1 MIQLLRPVFTAG
13 NAATDDRTGIVL
25 CSATTRSYLINYAR
39 TLIYTTAMAF
49 PALVSIEITYNFLT
63 GGHAEPLRN
72 RLHLLIQGTH
82 KLLLALCRKH
92 NPLADLLRV
101 NTEPP
106 KSPIIPVFTCRPRHL
121 AKYCQER
128 GSMVRP
134 IVAPTVP
141 SGCERIRV
149 CLHAGNTMA
158 EVEGLLKAVEAWLVE
173 CKTTGTTERESSR
186 PSGGNKFQESHKSGP
201 GTAKL

>member
-39 TLIYTTAMAF
+39 TLIYTTAMGF
-49 PALVSIEITYNFLT
+49 PALASIETTYKFLT
-63 GGHAEPLRN
+63 EGYAEPLRDH
-72 RLHLLIQGTH
+72 LHLLVRRTH
-82 KLLLALCRKH
+82 KSLLALCRKH
-92 NPLADLLRV
+92 HPLADLLRV

-141 SGCERIRV
+141 AGSERIRV

-158 EVEGLLKAVEAWLVE
+158 EVEALLKAVEAWLVE

-186 PSGGNKFQESHKSGP
+186 PSGGNKIQESDTSGP